1 MCSPYGEIRRG
12 NILTITVNVRI
23 HKTFRKI
30 MSKVIWE
37 MQEIY
42 YGDTE
47 NSTDNFYSGMARKL
61 TKSREVTSTTSKI
74 PQI

>member
-1 MCSPYGEIRRG
+1 
-12 NILTITVNVRI
+12 
-23 HKTFRKI
+23 
-30 MSKVIWE
+30 

-74 PQI
+74 PQIRCKISIVIISVSTTEQERVKINEEKQVLSKLGK

>member
-1 MCSPYGEIRRG
+1 
-12 NILTITVNVRI
+12 
-23 HKTFRKI
+23 
-30 MSKVIWE
+30 

-61 TKSREVTSTTSKI
+61 TKSREVTSMTSKI
-74 PQI
+74 PQIQMQDFYCYYQCQHYRAGKSKDK